1 MYLKTQG
8 LVLRE
13 VAYKDTDKLLT
24 VLTRDYGKMTL
35 KARGVRRSGS
45 PLKASCQLLA
55 CGEFTIFE
63 YRGVERLVGIDLSRE
78 AVALARWAGED
89 LPQCQFLWGSVE
101 KLMELPDTSFDG
113 IVLSNILDNLKPTD
127 SRAVLQETI
136 RLLQPEGKV
145 LIKLNPYLTREQIE
159 AWGVRTIE
167 GDLLDDGLL
176 LWNRTTEAWQ
186 EELQRDFRT
195 VRFEDVYFSEYDQ
208 HNRMFLC
215 EALQNANK

>member
-63 YRGVERLVGIDLSRE
+63 YRGMSTINEAQTVELFPPGKTTPDGELITFWYPMTCENGCARLAFMETSS
-78 AVALARWAGED
+78 AL
-89 LPQCQFLWGSVE
+89 
-101 KLMELPDTSFDG
+101 
-113 IVLSNILDNLKPTD
+113 
-127 SRAVLQETI
+127 
-136 RLLQPEGKV
+136 
-145 LIKLNPYLTREQIE
+145 
-159 AWGVRTIE
+159 
-167 GDLLDDGLL
+167 
-176 LWNRTTEAWQ
+176 TT
-186 EELQRDFRT
+186 
-195 VRFEDVYFSEYDQ
+195 
-208 HNRMFLC
+208 
-215 EALQNANK
+215 AL

>member
-63 YRGVERLVGIDLSRE
+63 YRGMSTINEAQTVELFPELRTDL
-78 AVALARWAGED
+78 
-89 LPQCQFLWGSVE
+89 
-101 KLMELPDTSFDG
+101 ELQSG
-113 IVLSNILDNLKPTD
+113 V
-127 SRAVLQETI
+127 RAVPERRGDFCGRHTWHFGGDAPRRCLPGLQAVF
-136 RLLQPEGKV
+136 LLPGGGDASGLWQPDRAVPLHPTGTG
-145 LIKLNPYLTREQIE
+145 I
-159 AWGVRTIE
+159 
-167 GDLLDDGLL
+167 
-176 LWNRTTEAWQ
+176 
-186 EELQRDFRT
+186 F
-195 VRFEDVYFSEYDQ
+195 YFG
-208 HNRMFLC
+208 FL
-215 EALQNANK
+215 

>member
-63 YRGVERLVGIDLSRE
+63 YRGMSTINEAQTVELFPELRTDLELLSLGTYFAQVAEVLSQEDDPNPALLSLTLNALYALGKLRKPQGLVKAVFELRAACLAGYTPDLEGCRSAGIRSR
-78 AVALARWAGED
+78 
-89 LPQCQFLWGSVE
+89 
-101 KLMELPDTSFDG
+101 
-113 IVLSNILDNLKPTD
+113 IVLIWKA
-127 SRAVLQETI
+127 AVWSARIAGAEMG
-136 RLLQPEGKV
+136 LLWPSHLAFWRRCATSLPARPPGCF
-145 LIKLNPYLTREQIE
+145 PS
-159 AWGVRTIE
+159 AWGR
-167 GDLLDDGLL
+167 
-176 LWNRTTEAWQ
+176 R
-186 EELQRDFRT
+186 
-195 VRFEDVYFSEYDQ
+195 RFGP
-208 HNRMFLC
+208 L
-215 EALQNANK
+215 AA